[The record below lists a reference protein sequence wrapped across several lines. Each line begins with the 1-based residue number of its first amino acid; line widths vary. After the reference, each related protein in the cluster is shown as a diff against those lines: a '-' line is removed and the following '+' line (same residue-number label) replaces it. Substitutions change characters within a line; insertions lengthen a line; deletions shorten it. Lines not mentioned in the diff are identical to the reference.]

1 MNKPNIALIPL
12 YDSER
17 KSLWMLPE
25 YMEGILEAGG
35 IPVML
40 PLSED
45 TGVLD
50 ALAERY
56 DGFLFTGGQDIAPSV
71 YGMEKS
77 ALCGEVC
84 PHRDAMEGYL
94 LNRVLEGNKPV
105 LGICRGL
112 QLMNAVLGGTLYQDI
127 PSELPSELIHRQK
140 RPYDVPSHSVSL
152 MPRTPL
158 RQLLDT
164 ENMGV
169 NSLHHQGI
177 HRLSDRLQPMA
188 RAEDGLIEAAWMPEA
203 DFVWGV
209 QWHPEF
215 SFAGDQYSRKIL
227 RAFVE
232 AAGGRAE

>member
-17 KSLWMLPE
+17 TSLWMLPE

-40 PLSED
+40 PLSKD

-77 ALCGEVC
+77 SLCGEVC
-84 PHRDAMEGYL
+84 PHRDA
-94 LNRVLEGNKPV
+94 
-105 LGICRGL
+105 
-112 QLMNAVLGGTLYQDI
+112 
-127 PSELPSELIHRQK
+127 
-140 RPYDVPSHSVSL
+140 
-152 MPRTPL
+152 
-158 RQLLDT
+158 
-164 ENMGV
+164 
-169 NSLHHQGI
+169 
-177 HRLSDRLQPMA
+177 
-188 RAEDGLIEAAWMPEA
+188 
-203 DFVWGV
+203 
-209 QWHPEF
+209 
-215 SFAGDQYSRKIL
+215 YSRIIL

-232 AAGGRAE
+232 AAGRRAE